1 MFGISIFMFIF
12 VVLKYGS
19 DMELTIRNSY
29 SGHVVKSFLSLK
41 SMDDKLLDGN
51 VLDKLSAVGF
61 IRTEEVA
68 VV

>member
-1 MFGISIFMFIF
+1 MFTF

-29 SGHVVKSFLSLK
+29 SGHVVRSFLSLK

-68 VV
+68 VT

>member
-1 MFGISIFMFIF
+1 MFTI

-29 SGHVVKSFLSLK
+29 SGHVVRSFLSLK

-61 IRTEEVA
+61 IRTDEVA
-68 VV
+68 VA

>member
-1 MFGISIFMFIF
+1 MFTF
-12 VVLKYGS
+12 VVLKYGG

-29 SGHVVKSFLSLK
+29 SGHAVRSFLSLK

-68 VV
+68 VA

>member
-1 MFGISIFMFIF
+1 
-12 VVLKYGS
+12 
-19 DMELTIRNSY
+19 MELTIRNSY
-29 SGHVVKSFLSLK
+29 SGHAVRSFLSLK

-68 VV
+68 VA

>member
-19 DMELTIRNSY
+19 DMELTIRDSY
-29 SGHVVKSFLSLK
+29 SGHAVRSFLSLK

>member
-1 MFGISIFMFIF
+1 MFTF

-19 DMELTIRNSY
+19 DMELTIRNGY

-68 VV
+68 VA

>member
-1 MFGISIFMFIF
+1 MFIF

-19 DMELTIRNSY
+19 DTELTIRNSY
-29 SGHVVKSFLSLK
+29 SGHVVRSFLSLK

-68 VV
+68 VA

>member
-1 MFGISIFMFIF
+1 MFGISIFMFTF

-29 SGHVVKSFLSLK
+29 SGHVVRSFLSLK

-68 VV
+68 VA

>member
-1 MFGISIFMFIF
+1 LFGISIFMFTF

-29 SGHVVKSFLSLK
+29 SGHVVRSFLSLK

-68 VV
+68 VA

>member
-1 MFGISIFMFIF
+1 
-12 VVLKYGS
+12 
-19 DMELTIRNSY
+19 MELTDISTY
-29 SGHVVKSFLSLK
+29 LGHVVRSFLSLK

-68 VV
+68 VA

>member
-1 MFGISIFMFIF
+1 MFGISIFMFTF

-19 DMELTIRNSY
+19 DMELTIRYSY
-29 SGHVVKSFLSLK
+29 SGHVVRSFLSLK

-68 VV
+68 VA

>member
-29 SGHVVKSFLSLK
+29 SGHVVRSFLSLK

-68 VV
+68 VA